1 MGLALVQ
8 MGTKPATRLADP
20 DRFARFFDRT
30 LPRVYGYFIA
40 RAGGDVATAEDLT
53 QETYLAAIAA
63 LKKGPE
69 IGDPERWL
77 FGIARHR
84 LIDHYR
90 AAARDSANT
99 CPWDDEQ
106 PPGDDRDLPPLRLHD
121 QQVRD
126 QVIECLDRL
135 SPAQR
140 AALVLHYLDGLPVR
154 EVAEYLGRSE
164 HATESLLARGRR
176 GFKQHFHQIE
186 REHADAR

>member
-53 QETYLAAIAA
+53 QETYRAAIAA

-99 CPWDDEQ
+99 CALDDEQ

-135 SPAQR
+135 PPAQR

-154 EVAEYLGRSE
+154 EVADYLGRSE

-176 GFKQHFHQIE
+176 SFKTQFQQIE